1 MRCSYN
7 FIVKEKKIVN
17 TYSKR
22 RNKDNWNL
30 DDRFNFK
37 LVNQV
42 IEEEKGLYL
51 VDWESMDSH
60 NSYGLPDWKSVCI
73 APIICNGELL
83 AVIYLSISVNEKEFI
98 CNDYNVLNFL
108 IEIGS
113 SIFLG

>member
-1 MRCSYN
+1 MLKEIAGIAKRRCSKEEKIYN
-7 FIVKEKKIVN
+7 LILKIMQTIECDVATIFIVKEKKIVN

-60 NSYGLPDWKSVCI
+60 NSYGLPTGNQSV
-73 APIICNGELL
+73 
-83 AVIYLSISVNEKEFI
+83 
-98 CNDYNVLNFL
+98 
-108 IEIGS
+108 
-113 SIFLG
+113 